1 MDPVF
6 PCLAKAF
13 WMLPC
18 DITTG
23 FLAGRP
29 LLLPRDDRE
38 AAADVE
44 PLLLLLLAPLAPL
57 GGNLIGLKNCQTVK
71 LNRKT
76 QPICMLLICLPGSPA
91 AATPGTPGRRRLSGS
106 DGHHV
111 IVVVAVALRIVSKD
125 DNLTYTSHRLQ

>member
-57 GGNLIGLKNCQTVK
+57 GVNLIGLKNCQTVK
-71 LNRKT
+71 LNRIEQKNPT
-76 QPICMLLICLPGSPA
+76 DMYALDLPTWLPCCRDPWHPWS
-91 AATPGTPGRRRLSGS
+91 TPP
-106 DGHHV
+106 
-111 IVVVAVALRIVSKD
+111 
-125 DNLTYTSHRLQ
+125 